1 MTKKYFHKKAKN
13 FEPKKLMISLIACM
27 CVASGMLAFAGSCLG
42 ADQYSPV
49 VGKLYELYR
58 QDPEIIDKALAN
70 AVTPPTGVC
79 STSPV
84 TGDPFCWK
92 GKSIKD
98 MLAFF
103 ESWLDS
109 VPTPQ
114 NDGFGY
120 YRLFYDLCYNN
131 LYAVQFVETEPWL
144 SWTRDFTKARG
155 EKMDSPVDP
164 KIIDQWKEFLGK
176 QWDDYIVPEGG
187 FKTFNQFFTRRITD
201 KARPVFGDDTI
212 LAAPADSLINAINS
226 NLTATTR
233 INTKYEESLN
243 IGQLLDGSEHAG
255 AFNGGTAISCVLLPT
270 VYHWYHAPVG
280 GTVIE
285 SRAIPGT
292 SFGMNGGF
300 YTFANN
306 GNFGGYKASFGV
318 FGIYHRGYYIIETEK
333 YGLVAMIPVGLDDVN
348 SVNFAPQVGDIPEK
362 NPAKKIKKGEPLGYF
377 AYGGSVV
384 ILLFEPGVFTGLK
397 VRQGQQV
404 GIINPINP

>member
-1 MTKKYFHKKAKN
+1 MIEKTLLKKSRN
-13 FEPKKLMISLIACM
+13 LELEKLLKTFIVGLCI
-27 CVASGMLAFAGSCLG
+27 ASGTLVFSGSCLG
-42 ADQYSPV
+42 QDRYSPIV
-49 VGKLYELYR
+49 EKLHELYR
-58 QDPEIIDKALAN
+58 QNPEILDKAFDN

-84 TGDPFCWK
+84 TGEPFCWK
-92 GKSIKD
+92 GKSVED

-103 ESWLDS
+103 ENWLNS
-109 VPTPQ
+109 TPTPR
-114 NDGFGY
+114 NDGFAY

-155 EKMDSPVDP
+155 ERMDSPVDP
-164 KIIDQWKEFLGK
+164 EIIDQWKDFLGDE
-176 QWDDYIVPEGG
+176 WDDYIIPEGG
-187 FKTFNQFFTRRITD
+187 FKTFNQFFTRKIKPD
-201 KARPVFGDDTI
+201 ARPIFGDDTI

-226 NLTATTR
+226 NLTATTQ

-243 IGQLLDGSEHAG
+243 IRQLLDGSKYAD

-270 VYHWYHAPVG
+270 VYHWYHAPAG
-280 GTVIE
+280 GTVVE
-285 SRAIPGT
+285 SKAIPGA
-292 SFGMNGGF
+292 SFGMGGGF
-300 YTFANN
+300 YTFVNN

-318 FGIYHRGYYIIETEK
+318 FGIYHRGYYIVETEK

-348 SVNFAPQVGDIPEK
+348 SVNFVPEVADIPEK
-362 NPAKKIKKGEPLGYF
+362 NPARKIEKGEPLGYF

-397 VRQGQQV
+397 VQQGQQV
-404 GIINPINP
+404 GIMNPIER